1 MKIAKNKGGWIAV
14 VVALPFLLYGLYV
27 AAVYG
32 MQQDLLYPGRNYP
45 APQLEPWEI
54 PGMQVLWLQTTQGK
68 VEAWLLPAEASN
80 IKQGPALIFA
90 HGNGE
95 LIEHWRDQF
104 DVLRRAGVAVL
115 LVEYPGYGR
124 SEGEPG
130 EALIRETMLKA
141 FDTLVAM
148 PEVDPTRIVAYGQ
161 SLGGGAVGTLAAQR
175 PLRALIL
182 QSTFTS
188 LRPFAKQWLVPQ
200 FLLRDTYDTLAVVRE
215 FPGPVLVIHGTE
227 DPFIPVVQGREL
239 AAAARQSTYHE
250 YACGH
255 TCWDYDRIP
264 LWDDVGK
271 FLRGAGVITAVI
283 TPTTAAR

>member
-1 MKIAKNKGGWIAV
+1 MSKGRWV
-14 VVALPFLLYGLYV
+14 VVAAALPFLLYGIYV

-32 MQQDLLYPGRNYP
+32 MQRDLLYPGRNYP
-45 APQLEPWEI
+45 APQLEPREI
-54 PGMQVLWLQTTQGK
+54 PGMRSLWLTTSQGR
-68 VEAWLLPAEASN
+68 VEAWLLPVDAPRSVR
-80 IKQGPALIFA
+80 GPALIFA

-104 DVLRRAGVAVL
+104 GVLRRAGVAVL

-130 EALIRETMLKA
+130 EAAIRETMVQA
-141 FDTLVAM
+141 FDKLAAM
-148 PEVDPTRIVAYGQ
+148 PEVDSTRIVAYGQ

-188 LRPFAKQWLVPQ
+188 LRPFAEQWLVPS

-215 FPGPVLVIHGTE
+215 FQGPVLVIHGSK
-227 DPFIPVVQGREL
+227 DPFIPVEQGRAL
-239 AAAARQSTYHE
+239 YAAARQGTYHE
-250 YACGH
+250 YPCGH
-255 TCWDYDRIP
+255 TCWDYDRFP
-264 LWDDVGK
+264 LWEDVGR
-271 FLRGAGVITAVI
+271 FLAAAGVVDADI
-283 TPTTAAR
+283 TPATAAR

>member
-1 MKIAKNKGGWIAV
+1 
-14 VVALPFLLYGLYV
+14 
-27 AAVYG
+27 

-45 APQLEPWEI
+45 APQLEPREI
-54 PGMQVLWLQTTQGK
+54 PGMQVLWLPATQGK
-68 VEAWLLPAEASN
+68 VEAWLLPAEASR
-80 IKQGPALIFA
+80 IKHGPALIFA

-130 EALIRETMLKA
+130 EAVIRETMLKA
-141 FDTLVAM
+141 FDTLAAM
-148 PEVDPTRIVAYGQ
+148 PEVDPARIVAYGQ

-188 LRPFAKQWLVPQ
+188 LRPFAKQWLVPP
-200 FLLRDTYDTLAVVRE
+200 FLLSDTYDTLAVVRE
-215 FPGPVLVIHGTE
+215 FPGPVLVIHGNE
-227 DPFIPVVQGREL
+227 DPFIPVAHGQAL
-239 AAAARQSTYHE
+239 AAAARQGMYHE

-255 TCWDYDRIP
+255 ICWDYDRIP

-271 FLRGAGVITAVI
+271 FLRGAGVITAGV
-283 TPTTAAR
+283 TPASAAR